1 LYKTNISQG
10 LLTKPINNS

>member
-10 LLTKPINNS
+10 LLTTNQQ